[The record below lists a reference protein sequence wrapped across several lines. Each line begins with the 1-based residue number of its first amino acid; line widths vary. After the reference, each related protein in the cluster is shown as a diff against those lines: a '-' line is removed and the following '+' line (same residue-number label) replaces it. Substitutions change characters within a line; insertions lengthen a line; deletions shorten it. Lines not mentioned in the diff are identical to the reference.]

1 MTVYFISG
9 QAADETLF
17 ENLTLPSHF
26 TIKHVHWIEPLK
38 KEPFTDYVKRLA
50 QQINANEDFAL
61 IGVSLGGM
69 VAVELNKI
77 LQPKITII
85 ISSIA
90 TKYERPPFFKSL
102 NFLKLQKIVPGR
114 FYKWYNPFINWYFGV
129 ETEREKELLHEYMK
143 NTTINYM
150 QWATNE
156 VLSWKNEKRPA
167 NLVQIQGT
175 SDKIFPSQFTHADI
189 KIKNGTHLMV
199 HNRAGEISRIL
210 TEKLEAITQ

>member
-17 ENLTLPSHF
+17 ENLTLPSHL
-26 TIKHVHWIEPLK
+26 IVKYVHWIEPLK
-38 KEPFTDYVKRLA
+38 KEPFADYVKRLA

-61 IGVSLGGM
+61 VGVSLGGM

-77 LQPKITII
+77 LQPKLTII

-90 TKYERPPFFKSL
+90 TRYERPPLFKFFNL
-102 NFLKLQKIVPGR
+102 LKLQKIVPGR
-114 FYKWYNPFINWYFGV
+114 FYKWYNPFINWLFGV
-129 ETEREKELLHEYMK
+129 ETVREKELLHYYME

-156 VLSWKNEKRPA
+156 VLSWKNEERPT
-167 NLVQIQGT
+167 NLVHIQGT
-175 SDKIFPSQFTHADI
+175 SDKIFPSRFTHANI
-189 KIKNGTHLMV
+189 KVKKGTHLMV
-199 HNRAGEISRIL
+199 HNRAVEISRIL
-210 TEKLEAITQ
+210 TEKLKAITQ